1 MICLISTVWLSGE
14 YTGVSGW
21 LIRVKRG
28 LATFHLYLFNRILL
42 RGRTSSSIRAQRYF
56 CGFPL
61 PRETLA

>member
-1 MICLISTVWLSGE
+1 MIFLISAAWLSGE

-21 LIRVKRG
+21 LIGVKRG

-42 RGRTSSSIRAQRYF
+42 RGKTSSSIHAQRCF

-61 PRETLA
+61 PRETIA